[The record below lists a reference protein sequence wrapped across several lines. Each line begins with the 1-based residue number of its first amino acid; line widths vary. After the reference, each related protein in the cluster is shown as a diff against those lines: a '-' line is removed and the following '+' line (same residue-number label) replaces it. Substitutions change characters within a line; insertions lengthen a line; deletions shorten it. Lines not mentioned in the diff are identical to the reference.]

1 MRPPTLRALA
11 GARPGGPARPG
22 AGADPPCKRPAAS
35 GRGARRQNITRALRP
50 LRALTLSAHGGL
62 DQLQYREDLPVP
74 ELRGPRDVRLRVEAA
89 ALNRL
94 DLFVVGGLP
103 GVTITPPWVVGSD
116 GAGVVDAVGP
126 EVTAVR
132 PGDRVVVNPGF
143 GCGQCEYCRDG
154 ETPLCPRYRIF
165 GEHRPGFLAE
175 YAVVPEACVR
185 VRPDHVTPEQAA
197 AFSLATLT
205 AWRMVVSR
213 ARVRPGD
220 QVLVWGIGGGVALA
234 ALQICTRIGA
244 TVWVT
249 SSSPEKLERAR
260 ALGADHL
267 LDHARD
273 DVPRAIR
280 AATGKRGVDVV
291 IDSVGEATWA
301 RSLLAL
307 GRRGRLVTCG
317 GTSGPM
323 VQTDVRRLFWNQWSL
338 LGSTRGSD
346 AEFAAIVD
354 ELRAGRLLPI
364 VDSVV
369 PLAEGRRAY
378 ERLASG
384 EQFGKVVIRVADGA

>member
-1 MRPPTLRALA
+1 
-11 GARPGGPARPG
+11 
-22 AGADPPCKRPAAS
+22 
-35 GRGARRQNITRALRP
+35 
-50 LRALTLSAHGGL
+50 
-62 DQLQYREDLPVP
+62 VP

-103 GVTITPPWVVGSD
+103 GITITPPWVVGSD

-126 EVTAVR
+126 EVTTVR
-132 PGDRVVVNPGF
+132 PGDRVVVNPGY

-154 ETPLCPRYRIF
+154 DAPLCPRYHIF
-165 GEHRPGFLAE
+165 GEHEPGFLAE
-175 YAVVPEACVR
+175 YVVVPARCVR
-185 VRPDHVTPEQAA
+185 VRPDAVTPEQAG

-213 ARVRPGD
+213 AQVRPGD
-220 QVLVWGIGGGVALA
+220 QVLIWGIGGGVALA
-234 ALQICTRIGA
+234 ALQICRRIGA
-244 TVWVT
+244 TTWVT

-267 LDHARD
+267 LNHATD

-323 VQTDVRRLFWNQWSL
+323 VQTDVRRMFWNQWTL
-338 LGSTRGSD
+338 MGSTMGND
-346 AEFAAIVD
+346 AEYDAVVA
-354 ELRAGRLLPI
+354 ELHAGRLVPP
-364 VDSVV
+364 VDAVFD
-369 PLAEGRRAY
+369 LADGRQAY

-384 EQFGKVVIRVADGA
+384 QQFGKVVVRI